1 MAKKESSAG
10 LFERAGYAYGAS
22 NLTMKHHDYTKSLGD
37 SLDFSMKKSEEDK
50 DKPKEEGTQDPLTVE
65 YVLAKKEEIAGL
77 MRIEEGK
84 KNLDGVPYTKEDV
97 EAASAKIDQLNESI
111 VNHRQNIADDD
122 NARLNANA
130 RLYTKNEDGVSVTNP
145 NGISGGMTKEQQK
158 NLVDFER
165 GALPKRLNEE
175 TSQYEYLDYTT
186 GVMPDGVAGGFSGSK
201 LEYQYKPISEINM
214 GSPTNPE
221 FANAIEKNSLNIF
234 KIAERRSIKND
245 PTEWDR
251 IYKPQMLLDM
261 KQRLKKKPGDAKN
274 LIFTPEFEPVLDNLI
289 FEGYF
294 NKADGILKPSDTQDF
309 EEYKNSVA
317 YETAVNQIKNMKLDN
332 NFFLDEYEEMIDK
345 EFNATQTK
353 FNADAHE

>member
-1 MAKKESSAG
+1 MAKKQSSG
-10 LFERAGYAYGAS
+10 TLFERAGFALGAS
-22 NLTMKHHDYTKSLGD
+22 KLKMEHHDYVKSLGD
-37 SLDFSMKKSEEDK
+37 SLDFSKKKSEQDK
-50 DKPKEEGTQDPLTVE
+50 DKPKEEGTQDPETVE
-65 YVLAKKEEIAGL
+65 YVLAQRNKIADLG
-77 MRIEEGK
+77 RIKEGK
-84 KNLDGVPYTKEDV
+84 KNEDGIPYTQQDV
-97 EAASAKIDQLNESI
+97 ENAAAKIDELNKGI
-111 VNHRQNIADDD
+111 VNFRQSIDDAD
-122 NARLNANA
+122 NAILNANS
-130 RLYTKNEDGVSVTNP
+130 RLYTKNKDGVSVTNP
-145 NGISGGMTKEQQK
+145 NGISGGMTQEQQK

-165 GALPKRLNEE
+165 GELPKRLNEE
-175 TSQYEYLDYTT
+175 TNQYEYLDYTT

-201 LEYQYKPISEINM
+201 LEYQYKPHSEVNM

-221 FANAIEKNSLNIF
+221 FANAIAANSIDIF
-234 KIAERRSIKND
+234 AIAEKRSVKND
-245 PTEWDR
+245 PTEWSR

-261 KQRLKKKPGDAKN
+261 KQRLKQNPGDAKN

-345 EFNATQTK
+345 EFNATQPTQK
-353 FNADAHE
+353 PNPE